1 MTRQRPLWLLLF
13 VVLCISGAASAQ
25 ESDDS
30 LNEYLQNYD
39 VLLLYPEAIWSDFV
53 LLRPVTDFA
62 SASMTVTQQS
72 GFNQTV
78 TLSLSDIAEVTE
90 PYTDFEYVW
99 PIPLENPPRLYELTT
114 VRWDFT
120 RTDGTIDSLA
130 VSLRFE
136 DNRAAWLTD
145 ATENVRLA
153 SPDRLNPATIRN
165 EVEQL
170 YALMQTRSRQSGQ
183 IGLALYD
190 SGLPSDPCERD
201 ASGAPIVRAQGIVR
215 SVTLPCD
222 AARSQALHAASGYT
236 LVQVDYLTYN
246 AALEAVS
253 RALVD
258 RLYAPLWGESD
269 VPAWFRYGLGVFY
282 APTDKSVYLD
292 EVQRAAR
299 TGGLLLEYAQP
310 PADPIK
316 RATWQAQS
324 YGLVLYMA
332 EQIGVDGLFD
342 LAASLGTSTLESGYR
357 AAADAPLAGVFP
369 AWRDWIFSQA
379 ARTAYTFNPY
389 LDVTPTPTA
398 TLSPTPFPSTPTR
411 TFTPTFTPSV
421 TPTVTG
427 VLSPTPRPTD
437 TPSATPTPTF
447 TPRAAGSFTFNPNT
461 SAPQSA
467 APDVTVPLLIGAGV
481 VLLIALVLGLR
492 LVRRG
497 RKKPEQKEDT
507 E

>member
-1 MTRQRPLWLLLF
+1 MSRVLF
-13 VVLCISGAASAQ
+13 TLSCLTLSASA
-25 ESDDS
+25 
-30 LNEYLQNYD
+30 
-39 VLLLYPEAIWSDFV
+39 
-53 LLRPVTDFA
+53 
-62 SASMTVTQQS
+62 
-72 GFNQTV
+72 
-78 TLSLSDIAEVTE
+78 
-90 PYTDFEYVW
+90 
-99 PIPLENPPRLYELTT
+99 
-114 VRWDFT
+114 
-120 RTDGTIDSLA
+120 LA
-130 VSLRFE
+130 VPQ
-136 DNRAAWLTD
+136 TIPQQG
-145 ATENVRLA
+145 RL
-153 SPDRLNPATIRN
+153 
-165 EVEQL
+165 V
-170 YALMQTRSRQSGQ
+170 
-183 IGLALYD
+183 
-190 SGLPSDPCERD
+190 D
-201 ASGAPIVRAQGIVR
+201 ASGAPIVQAQGVVR

-222 AARSQALHAASGYT
+222 AAKSQTLHAASGYT
-236 LVQVDYLTYN
+236 IVQVDYLTYN

-253 RALVD
+253 RALLD
-258 RLYAPLWGESD
+258 RLYAPLWGEAT
-269 VPAWFRYGLGVFY
+269 VPDWFRYGLGVFY

-299 TGGLLLEYAQP
+299 TGGLLLDYAQP

-316 RATWQAQS
+316 RAIWQAQS

-342 LAASLGTSTLESGYR
+342 LAASLGTRTLESAYR

-411 TFTPTFTPSV
+411 TFTPTFTPSI

-427 VLSPTPRPTD
+427 VLSPTARPSD
-437 TPSATPTPTF
+437 TPSATLTPTF
-447 TPRAAGSFTFNPNT
+447 TPRAAGNFTLNPNT
-461 SAPQSA
+461 AAPQSA
-467 APDVTVPLLIGAGV
+467 APDMTVPLLIGAGI
-481 VLLIALVLGLR
+481 VLVIALALGAR